1 MKTFFATLIG
11 ILLLGVIFI
20 KGIRVED
27 FLILFIFAIFIA
39 TLASKT
45 VDIIEEGIKD
55 AKHDNQI
62 NKTFTYDK
70 KIEDK

>member
-1 MKTFFATLIG
+1 MKTFFGTLIG
-11 ILLLGVIFI
+11 ILLLGVILI

-55 AKHDNQI
+55 AKHDNI
-62 NKTFTYDK
+62 NKTFTYNK